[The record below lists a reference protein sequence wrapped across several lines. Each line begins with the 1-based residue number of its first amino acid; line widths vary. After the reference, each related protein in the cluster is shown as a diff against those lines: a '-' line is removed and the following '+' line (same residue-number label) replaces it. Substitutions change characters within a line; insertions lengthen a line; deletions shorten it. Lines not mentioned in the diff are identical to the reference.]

1 MGKREG
7 MGRPLGFG
15 WRDMQVSN
23 MNPLIKQLEKRK
35 QNKHLGVYS
44 ACTANETA
52 IKAVMERAGET
63 GTLALIEA
71 TANQVNQY
79 GGYTGLRPKD
89 FVAYIQKIAR
99 DVGFDT
105 NSLILGGDH
114 LGPVLWQNEPE
125 EDAMAKAEV
134 LVREY
139 VQEGFTKIH
148 IDTSMRLACDDSA
161 APLSDEVI
169 ARRAAKLCKVADD
182 AYTAS
187 GLDNSDQAN
196 KMRYAPVY
204 VIGSEVPIPGGATD
218 NEEEISVTTPT
229 QFKNTMDFFLEEFN
243 KAGLAEVF
251 SRVIGVVVQPGVE
264 FSDLTITEYD
274 RSKAAGLC
282 KALDN
287 YPGMVFEGH
296 STDYQTREKLKE
308 MVVDGIV
315 VLKVGPALTYAF
327 RQALFAL
334 QDIETEL
341 FAKKGIPFSDFRNVL
356 DSAMLSNPVYWK
368 KYYHGN
374 EQEIAFKRK
383 YSLSDRC
390 RYYLPDADVL
400 QSINRLI
407 HNIDSVDM
415 PLALLEQYMPLEYKK
430 HRSGEI
436 DKKAGSL
443 LKEHIKGY
451 IDDYIYAIK

>member
-1 MGKREG
+1 
-7 MGRPLGFG
+7 
-15 WRDMQVSN
+15 MQVSG
-23 MNPLIKQLEKRK
+23 MHPLIELPERRK
-35 QNKHLGVYS
+35 QNKNIGVYS
-44 ACTANETA
+44 ACTANDTA
-52 IKAVMERAGET
+52 IKAVMERAAET

-79 GGYTGLRPKD
+79 GGYTGMRPKD

-99 DVGFDT
+99 EVGFDT
-105 NSLILGGDH
+105 KSLILGGDH

-134 LVREY
+134 LVRDY
-139 VQEGFTKIH
+139 VLQGFTKIH
-148 IDTSMRLACDDSA
+148 IDTSMRLACDDKS

-169 ARRAAKLCKVADD
+169 ARRAARLCKA
-182 AYTAS
+182 AEEACNAT
-187 GLDNSDQAN
+187 
-196 KMRYAPVY
+196 VY
-204 VIGSEVPIPGGATD
+204 VIGSEVPVPGGATD
-218 NEEEISVTTPT
+218 NEDGVSITTPR
-229 QFKNTMDFFLEEFN
+229 QFENTLDVFKEQFHKE
-243 KAGLAEVF
+243 GLDDVF

-282 KALDN
+282 KALAN
-287 YPGMVFEGH
+287 YPHVVFEGH

-308 MVVDGIV
+308 MVVDGIAI
-315 VLKVGPALTYAF
+315 LKVGPALTYAF

-341 FAKKGIPFSDFRNVL
+341 FAKRGIPLSDFRNVL
-356 DSAMLSNPVYWK
+356 DGAMLSNPVYWK

-390 RYYLPDADVL
+390 RYYLPESGVL
-400 QSINRLI
+400 QSVKRLI
-407 HNIDSVDM
+407 HNIDSTDM
-415 PLALLEQYMPLEYKK
+415 PLSLLEQYMPLEYKK

-436 DKKAGSL
+436 DKKAMRL